1 MIRDAKEGEFVYI
14 RAEFRHIGETG
25 AAWVWIRDPKNHSL
39 SCIPVPQSQV
49 VCREPA
55 TDGRSRRPSSCGM
68 LSGKQE

>member
-1 MIRDAKEGEFVYI
+1 MIRDAKEGDFVYI

-55 TDGRSRRPSSCGM
+55 TNGIA
-68 LSGKQE
+68 E

>member
-25 AAWVWIRDPKNHSL
+25 AAWVWIRDPKTYGF

-49 VCREPA
+49 VCREPVTEVMREA
-55 TDGRSRRPSSCGM
+55 A
-68 LSGKQE
+68 E